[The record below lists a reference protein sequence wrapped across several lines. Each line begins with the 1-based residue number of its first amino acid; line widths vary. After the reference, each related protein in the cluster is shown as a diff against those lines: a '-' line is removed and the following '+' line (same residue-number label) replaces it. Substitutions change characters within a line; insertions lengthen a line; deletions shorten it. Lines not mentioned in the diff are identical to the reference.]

1 MTLFPAEATQR
12 EIARELYAHARD
24 LPLISPHGH
33 VDPALLADDEPFPD
47 PARLFVV
54 PDHYVTRM
62 LASQGIPPARLG
74 VPSIDGSEVE
84 TDGRA
89 IWRLL
94 AANWHLF
101 RGTPSRLWIEKVFAE
116 VFSIKKAF
124 GTATADEIYD
134 ELSDRLAEPE
144 FRPRALFTRFNIEVL
159 ATTESPIDDLSAH
172 AKLAA
177 DGWGGP
183 GGRVITTFRPDNLV
197 DMEWAGWAERV
208 AALGELTGQDV
219 GTYPGFLAAL
229 RSRRELFIAA
239 GATSSDHGHP
249 TAATADLTD
258 AEAAVLYRKGLG
270 GATDARDAETFR
282 AHMLVEFARMSLD
295 DGLVMQLHPGS
306 VRNHNTALYARHG
319 RDVGG
324 DIPSATEYVQALRPL
339 LDRYGDDPR
348 LRIVLYTL
356 DETAFTRELAP
367 LAGGYAAL
375 YLGAPWWFLDS
386 PEGLRRFRETVTET
400 AGFYNTAG
408 FVDDTRAFC
417 SIPAR
422 HDVARRVDAGF
433 LARLVAEGRLPLD
446 EAAETIADLA
456 YHLPKKVFR
465 LDGPAA

>member
-144 FRPRALFTRFNIEVL
+144 FRPGRCSPGSTSRCWPPPRARS
-159 ATTESPIDDLSAH
+159 TTSPRTPSSPPTAG
-172 AKLAA
+172 A
-177 DGWGGP
+177 
-183 GGRVITTFRPDNLV
+183 GR
-197 DMEWAGWAERV
+197 
-208 AALGELTGQDV
+208 
-219 GTYPGFLAAL
+219 
-229 RSRRELFIAA
+229 AA
-239 GATSSDHGHP
+239 G
-249 TAATADLTD
+249 
-258 AEAAVLYRKGLG
+258 
-270 GATDARDAETFR
+270 
-282 AHMLVEFARMSLD
+282 
-295 DGLVMQLHPGS
+295 
-306 VRNHNTALYARHG
+306 
-319 RDVGG
+319 
-324 DIPSATEYVQALRPL
+324 
-339 LDRYGDDPR
+339 
-348 LRIVLYTL
+348 
-356 DETAFTRELAP
+356 
-367 LAGGYAAL
+367 
-375 YLGAPWWFLDS
+375 
-386 PEGLRRFRETVTET
+386 
-400 AGFYNTAG
+400 
-408 FVDDTRAFC
+408 
-417 SIPAR
+417 
-422 HDVARRVDAGF
+422 
-433 LARLVAEGRLPLD
+433 
-446 EAAETIADLA
+446 
-456 YHLPKKVFR
+456 
-465 LDGPAA
+465 